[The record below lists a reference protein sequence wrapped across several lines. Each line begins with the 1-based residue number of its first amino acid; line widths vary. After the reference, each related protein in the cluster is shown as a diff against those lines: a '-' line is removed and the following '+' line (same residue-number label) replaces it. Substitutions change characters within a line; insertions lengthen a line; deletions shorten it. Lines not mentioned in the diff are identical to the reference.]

1 MGLFGRKSKVDASR
15 DPELDEGRAVDAY
28 RTQVSAILTKHGPT
42 SRHWKRLVQSVE
54 QSSDEDYLALLRAGA
69 EEIWDSR
76 GNWSTDPDT
85 IEYWVDDLVRR
96 INLRLRTVSPRAP
109 SPPLPPPPPKP
120 AEIVGEQYHQD
131 ALERVLKKAT
141 TTQSVYQH
149 GQLVPEPENTYD
161 ANAVAVIV
169 GGERIGYMNR
179 EAAAQYSP
187 VLQQRDEPLTCAV
200 HIEAKGTGVG
210 RILFV
215 RFAKAPPSPA
225 DLSR

>member
-1 MGLFGRKSKVDASR
+1 MGLFGRKNKFDASSS
-15 DPELDEGRAVDAY
+15 PELDEGQAVDAY
-28 RTQVSAILTKHGPT
+28 RKQVNAILTKQGPK
-42 SRHWKRLVQSVE
+42 SRDWKRLVQNVE
-54 QSSDEDYLALLRAGA
+54 QSSDEDFLELHRAGA
-69 EEIWDSR
+69 EDIWDSH

-96 INLRLRTVSPRAP
+96 INLRLRTVSPRPA
-109 SPPLPPPPPKP
+109 SPPKP
-120 AEIVGEQYHQD
+120 VAIVGEQYHQD

-149 GQLVPEPENTYD
+149 GQLVLEPENTYD

-200 HIEAKGTGVG
+200 HIEAKGTHVG
-210 RILFV
+210 RVLFV

-225 DLSR
+225 DLRP

>member
-1 MGLFGRKSKVDASR
+1 M
-15 DPELDEGRAVDAY
+15 
-28 RTQVSAILTKHGPT
+28 
-42 SRHWKRLVQSVE
+42 QSVE
-54 QSSDEDYLALLRAGA
+54 QSSDEDFLELLRAGA
-69 EEIWDSR
+69 EDIWDSH

-96 INLRLRTVSPRAP
+96 INLRLRTVSPRAA
-109 SPPLPPPPPKP
+109 SPPPPPPPKP
-120 AEIVGEQYHQD
+120 VAIVGEQYHQD

-149 GQLVPEPENTYD
+149 GQLVPEPESTYD

-169 GGERIGYMNR
+169 GGERIGYVNR

-187 VLQQRDEPLTCAV
+187 VLQHRDEPLTCAV

-225 DLSR
+225 DLSP

>member
-1 MGLFGRKSKVDASR
+1 MGIFGRKNKVDASR
-15 DPELDEGRAVDAY
+15 DPELDEGQAVDAY
-28 RTQVSAILTKHGPT
+28 RKQVNAILTKQGPK
-42 SRHWKRLVQSVE
+42 SRDWKRLVQSVE
-54 QSSDEDYLALLRAGA
+54 QSSDEDFLELLRAGA
-69 EEIWDSR
+69 EDIWDSH

-109 SPPLPPPPPKP
+109 SPPVAPPPPRP
-120 AEIVGEQYHQD
+120 ASVVGEQYHQE

-149 GQLVPEPENTYD
+149 GHLVPEPENAYD

-179 EAAAQYSP
+179 ETAALYSP

-215 RFAKAPPSPA
+215 RFAQAPPSLA